1 MNNHIRSKLELKHDI
16 EAELAE
22 VCEIINGNLSNVAKC
37 KLVEK
42 VIRKIGQEIEEAK
55 AHSML
60 DSRTG
65 LLSAQ
70 FGDELLERE
79 VELSNRTKAIFSLA
93 LLDIDFLKYINE
105 AFGHVL
111 GTEVIVRVAGEIKK
125 AVRRSDM
132 LCRYGGDEFLIIFP
146 ETTQK
151 KAEEVV
157 KRIRD
162 AVGGLELPK
171 DVKVTLS
178 AGIKEYKPKSK
189 ISAYDFLDLVDQD
202 LYLSK
207 ENRINMNL
215 L

>member
-1 MNNHIRSKLELKHDI
+1 
-16 EAELAE
+16 
-22 VCEIINGNLSNVAKC
+22 
-37 KLVEK
+37 
-42 VIRKIGQEIEEAK
+42 
-55 AHSML
+55 
-60 DSRTG
+60 
-65 LLSAQ
+65 
-70 FGDELLERE
+70 
-79 VELSNRTKAIFSLA
+79 
-93 LLDIDFLKYINE
+93 
-105 AFGHVL
+105 
-111 GTEVIVRVAGEIKK
+111 
-125 AVRRSDM
+125 M